1 MAKDETLTF
10 KVDASLLSALK
21 GIPNRSS
28 FIRNAILTAL
38 DSACPLCSGAG
49 VLNPRRREHWD
60 RFARTHPLQE
70 CPDCHEVH
78 LACSLDAAEDTVSE
92 RGLKHP

>member
-10 KVDASLLSALK
+10 KVDASLLAALK

-38 DSACPLCSGAG
+38 DSACPLCSGTG
-49 VLNPRRREHWD
+49 VLNPQRRDHWAQ
-60 RFARTHPLQE
+60 FARTHHIQE

-78 LACSLDAAEDTVSE
+78 LACSLGPDDDAQEHGS
-92 RGLKHP
+92 KHR